1 MTMNHFNEYQ
11 DTQDKI
17 KEIHMKIAAIKDDMY
32 AVKGIRYDDAPRGSG
47 APVDISYFLGEI
59 EELEQ
64 EARDL
69 KQKADEL
76 KRKHEEEIGKVD
88 KSSYKRLLRM
98 FYLMRLDMKAIA
110 DALDVTPN
118 HAWKMK
124 KRAEI
129 AFKLANDIKE

>member
-1 MTMNHFNEYQ
+1 MNHFNEYQ
-11 DTQDKI
+11 DTMDKI

-32 AVKGIRYDDAPRGSG
+32 AVKGIRYDDAPKGSAG
-47 APVDISYFLGEI
+47 PVDISYFLGEI

-76 KRKHEEEIGKVD
+76 KRKHEEEISKVN
-88 KSSYKRLLRM
+88 KPNYRRLLRM
-98 FYLMRLDMKAIA
+98 LYLMRLDMRTIA
-110 DALDVTPN
+110 DSLDVTPN

-129 AFKLANDIKE
+129 AFKSTNDIKE